1 VILNFCTIL
10 LTAKPIFN
18 LPFKGL
24 KDVMDTREILVARGL
39 APKTGD
45 EA

>member
-1 VILNFCTIL
+1 
-10 LTAKPIFN
+10 
-18 LPFKGL
+18 L

-39 APKTGD
+39 APKRGD